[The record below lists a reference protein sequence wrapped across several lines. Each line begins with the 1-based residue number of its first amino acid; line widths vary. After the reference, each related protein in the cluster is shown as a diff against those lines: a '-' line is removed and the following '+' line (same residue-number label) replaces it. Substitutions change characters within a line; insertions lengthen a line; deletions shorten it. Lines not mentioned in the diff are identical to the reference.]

1 MKQRKQ
7 YIVDK
12 KFQLK
17 TTFSV
22 IGIVFIVI
30 AIVIGAIGVNITMN
44 NTRLSH
50 VVEIQDNIVQ
60 ALTAYSQSYEGTS
73 QKIAIKNISNDHFAN
88 LNTIRGII
96 KTNNTLLIILI
107 AFILLQGFVLYI
119 VLIRKTHKIAGPI
132 YVMRN
137 YMQDI
142 INGTLPDPRPLR
154 KNDELKDFYNHFKQM
169 VDELKKRE
177 QK

>member
-7 YIVDK
+7 YIIDK

-50 VVEIQDNIVQ
+50 VVEIQDNIVD
-60 ALTAYSQSYEGTS
+60 ALITYSQSSEGTS
-73 QKIAIKNISNDHFAN
+73 QKIAIKNIANDHVNN
-88 LNTIRGII
+88 LKTIRDII

-119 VLIRKTHKIAGPI
+119 ILIRKTHKIAGPI
-132 YVMRN
+132 YVMRS

-142 INGTLPDPRPLR
+142 INGTLPNPRPLR
-154 KNDELKDFYNHFKQM
+154 KNDELKDFYNHFTQM